1 MRIVVDTNIWISF
14 IISKKLEAFSNN
26 VRVSSIQLLLSKQM
40 IQEVFSTAVRPKFH
54 SVINNADILLLRFI
68 FSKNGVLIDV
78 NEVVSVC
85 RDPKD
90 DFLLSLALSGKADY
104 LITGDKD
111 LLVLNNIS
119 ETRIIT
125 YSEWLKLNDK

>member
-54 SVINNADILLLRFI
+54 SVINNADILLLRSI